1 MKKIVLLALGFFI
14 LVSSVSAY
22 QVYIYAPD
30 TLTVGKPLVVNGTTT
45 FGIGTPIDVVL
56 YQQVTTSTEIK
67 RVVAYVQ
74 SDKTF
79 RVVFDTTLL
88 PVGLYKVEVPSGGTG
103 DSITMRQVNLVDRS
117 DEIVLTS
124 QMTQTLSGKVN
135 IDGKITVD
143 TNTGVQIVVIGPD
156 NSVIYGPQ
164 YVNTDSLG
172 EFNVAV
178 PISQTGDYEVS
189 FTDAEGYIGSR
200 TISIIGGHETISTE
214 SPSTG
219 SPSTESPSTETPVT
233 TPAQISAQG
242 KSSRDN
248 PAYFIVR
255 PSGSG
260 PVTVSTST
268 SVDWVVEYTDENGD
282 LHTVNDQGESAP
294 EVVVVNGAD
303 KPLYFKVYPYKYS
316 VSEVVTLY
324 VDNVDSIE
332 VSPTVPPAFSG
343 GLSPVSSA
351 VTKKSPLVGTCSL
364 IAVCLA
370 ALFIH
375 LRRH

>member
-1 MKKIVLLALGFFI
+1 MKKIVLLVLGFFMLI
-14 LVSSVSAY
+14 SSASAY

-30 TLTVGKPLVVNGTTT
+30 TLTVGEPLVVNGTTT

-67 RVVAYVQ
+67 RVIAYVQ

-124 QMTQTLSGKVN
+124 QMTQTLSSKMN
-135 IDGKITVD
+135 INGKITVD
-143 TNTGVQIVVIGPD
+143 TNSGVQIAVIGPD
-156 NSVIYGPQ
+156 NAVIYGPL

-178 PISQTGDYEVS
+178 PISQAGDYEVS

-200 TISIIGGHETISTE
+200 TISIIGGHETLSTE
-214 SPSTG
+214 T
-219 SPSTESPSTETPVT
+219 PSTETPVT
-233 TPAQISAQG
+233 TPAQMSAQG

-248 PAYFIVR
+248 PIYFIVR
-255 PSGSG
+255 PAGNG

-282 LHTVNDQGESAP
+282 LHTVNDQGYYTP

-303 KPLYFKVYPYKYS
+303 KLLYFKVYPYKYS
-316 VSEVVTLY
+316 VSAVVTLY
-324 VDNVDSIE
+324 ADNVDSIA
-332 VSPTVPPAFSG
+332 VSPTVPAAFG
-343 GLSPVSSA
+343 GNQSPVSSA
-351 VTKKSPLVGTCSL
+351 VTQKSPLAGAGSL
-364 IAVCLA
+364 IAVCLI

>member
-1 MKKIVLLALGFFI
+1 MKKIVLLVLGFFVLI
-14 LVSSVSAY
+14 SSVSAY

-30 TLTVGKPLVVNGTTT
+30 TLAVGEPLVVNGTTT

-103 DSITMRQVNLVDRS
+103 DSITMRQVNLIDRS
-117 DEIVLTS
+117 DEIILTS
-124 QMTQTLSGKVN
+124 QMTQTLSDKLS
-135 IDGKITVD
+135 ITGKITVD
-143 TNTGVQIVVIGPD
+143 TNSGVQIVVIGPD

-172 EFNVAV
+172 GFNVAV

-189 FTDAEGYIGSR
+189 FTDADGYIGSR
-200 TISIIGGHETISTE
+200 MINIIGGHETISTE
-214 SPSTG
+214 T
-219 SPSTESPSTETPVT
+219 PSTETPVT
-233 TPAQISAQG
+233 TPAQMSAEG

-248 PAYFIVR
+248 PAYFIVQ
-255 PSGSG
+255 PAGNG

-282 LHTVNDQGESAP
+282 LHTINDQGESAP
-294 EVVVVNGAD
+294 EVVVVNGVD
-303 KPLYFKVYPYKYS
+303 NPLYFKVYPYKYS
-316 VSEVVTLY
+316 VSAVVTLY
-324 VDNVDSIE
+324 ADNADSIE
-332 VSPTVPPAFSG
+332 VSPTVPAAFG
-343 GLSPVSSA
+343 GNQSPVSSA
-351 VTKKSPLVGTCSL
+351 ETQKSPLVGAVSL

-370 ALFIH
+370 ALFLH
-375 LRRH
+375 RRRH

>member
-1 MKKIVLLALGFFI
+1 
-14 LVSSVSAY
+14 
-22 QVYIYAPD
+22 
-30 TLTVGKPLVVNGTTT
+30 
-45 FGIGTPIDVVL
+45 VL

-67 RVVAYVQ
+67 RVIAYVQ

-124 QMTQTLSGKVN
+124 QMTQTISGKMN
-135 IDGKITVD
+135 IAGKITVD
-143 TNTGVQIVVIGPD
+143 TNSGVQIAVIGPD
-156 NSVIYGPQ
+156 NSVIFGPM
-164 YVNTDSLG
+164 YVDTDSLG

-178 PISQTGDYEVS
+178 PISQAGDYEVS

-214 SPSTG
+214 
-219 SPSTESPSTETPVT
+219 TPLT
-233 TPAQISAQG
+233 ATAQQPAQMSAQG

-255 PSGSG
+255 PAGNG

-282 LHTVNDQGESAP
+282 LHTVNDQGYYTP
-294 EVVVVNGAD
+294 EIVVVNGAD

-316 VSEVVTLY
+316 VSAVVTLY
-324 VDNVDSIE
+324 ADNADSIE
-332 VSPTVPPAFSG
+332 VSPTVPAAFG
-343 GLSPVSSA
+343 GNQSPVSSA
-351 VTKKSPLVGTCSL
+351 VTQKSPLAGAGSL